1 MWESLHN
8 VEGDGNFCDSD
19 FRLCHPSQKPPA
31 ASQPSAQQQQMQI
44 DQVIKIV
51 PAFSY
56 HIGVRIAN
64 NITAQHVPPPC
75 DPIKSQCKTNLHSY
89 PMIMQ
94 FHSEICNLRKP
105 FSLHQH
111 WFKIDSVNVWML
123 SRTIWWRCP
132 SSSSREKLLDPLVIL
147 SWPDSCSRR
156 STSSHK
162 HNSTSPQQDRY
173 FLSVLQEETLVHE
186 T

>member
-1 MWESLHN
+1 MVWESLHN

-64 NITAQHVPPPC
+64 NITAQHVPPPR

-105 FSLHQH
+105 FHVGVQ
-111 WFKIDSVNVWML
+111 
-123 SRTIWWRCP
+123 
-132 SSSSREKLLDPLVIL
+132 
-147 SWPDSCSRR
+147 
-156 STSSHK
+156 ST
-162 HNSTSPQQDRY
+162 P
-173 FLSVLQEETLVHE
+173 TLV
-186 T
+186 